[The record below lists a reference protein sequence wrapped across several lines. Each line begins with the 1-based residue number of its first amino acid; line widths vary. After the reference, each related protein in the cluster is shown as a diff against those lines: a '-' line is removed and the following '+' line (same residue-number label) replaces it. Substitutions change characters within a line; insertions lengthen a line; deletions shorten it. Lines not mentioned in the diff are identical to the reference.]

1 MRPGPFHARSVV
13 GGTKSQLSNECVV
26 VQQRNGKKRKTP
38 NKKKQQKKQALKG
51 SSSKLN
57 FTYNKTQSDNFFNLS
72 E

>member
-1 MRPGPFHARSVV
+1 MTCDATVSLHARSVV
-13 GGTKSQLSNECVV
+13 GGTKSHLSNECLV
-26 VQQRNGKKRKTP
+26 VQQRNGKKRKKE
-38 NKKKQQKKQALKG
+38 KKSQALKG